1 MKSTSLRRAAAPG
14 ALALSAV
21 LAVSACSASNEE
33 DDDAANTASVEGG
46 DELSGTLNGGGASS
60 QEAAMEAW
68 RAGFQEATNPD
79 VTVNYDPVGSGGGRE
94 QFISGGFTFAGSDS
108 YLEGEELAGAE
119 ERCGGTVVEIPSY
132 ISPIAVIYNLPD
144 VDTLNLAPEVV
155 AGIFAGEIT
164 AWDDP
169 AIAEDNPDAEL
180 PDLKIN
186 PVHRSD
192 ESGTTGNFTSYM
204 DATASDVW
212 TFGETEVWPDV
223 GGEAAAQ
230 TSGVVSAVE
239 GGEGSVGYADASQAG
254 ELGTAAIGVGEEFV
268 EYSPEAAAAVVDASE
283 QVEGRGD
290 TGLVYDLAR
299 DTTEEGVYPIVL
311 VSYHIAC
318 LEYEEELDAE
328 LTRAFLTYVI
338 SPVGQ
343 DAAAENAGSAPI
355 SDTIQ
360 EQAQAAVDQITAG

>member
-1 MKSTSLRRAAAPG
+1 MKSTSLRRVAAPG

-21 LAVSACSASNEE
+21 LAFSACSASNEE
-33 DDDAANTASVEGG
+33 DDTDTDTDSAPAAGG
-46 DELSGTLNGGGASS
+46 DFSGTLSGGGASS

-68 RAGFQEATNPD
+68 RAGFQEANPE

-94 QFISGGFTFAGSDS
+94 GFIDGGFIFAGSDS
-108 YLEGEELAGAE
+108 YLEGEELTAAE
-119 ERCGGTVVEIPSY
+119 KTCGGTVVEIPSY

-144 VDTLNLAPEVV
+144 VDALNLSPEVL

-164 AWDDP
+164 AWDDE
-169 AIAEDNPDAEL
+169 AIAADNDGVEL
-180 PDLKIN
+180 PDLEIN
-186 PVHRSD
+186 PVHRQD

-204 DATASDVW
+204 DATAPDVW
-212 TFGETEVWPDV
+212 TYGETEVWPDV
-223 GGEAAAQ
+223 GGEAGAQ

-239 GGEGSVGYADASQAG
+239 AGEGSIGYADASQAG

-283 QVEGRGD
+283 RVEGRGETD
-290 TGLVYDLAR
+290 LVFDIAR

-311 VSYHIAC
+311 VSYHLAC
-318 LEYEEELDAE
+318 TTYEDETDAE
-328 LTRAFLTYVI
+328 LTNGFLTYVI
-338 SPVGQ
+338 SPEGQ

-355 SDTIQ
+355 SDTIR
-360 EQAQAAVDQITAG
+360 EQAQAAVDQIEAG